1 MKIKDAIK
9 KLSLYD
15 SNEEII
21 IAWWDEEMSPIDIKE
36 ISWEEQVGIAEEEMD
51 WCVSHEQL
59 SETILN
65 NCDDLFEDKDTE
77 QKRDE

>member
-36 ISWEEQVGIAEEEMD
+36 ISWEEQVSIAEEEMD
-51 WCVSHEQL
+51 WVVSHEQL